1 MTQSFIERQFPVSKV
16 SKESYKERKSS
27 QGQTITGLGKWWG
40 RKPLLLVRTA
50 ILGCLL
56 PATDNPEKDTE
67 VFLKIMSMDDE
78 GLLLRKEKKFTIPA
92 LYEIV
97 KNNHRLNA
105 KYGNCFYEDGGKIK
119 LDANAPREEI
129 ENEAFL
135 TLGYDER
142 IAMCM
147 RPEQLENISLQ
158 AWKDINHHLGTDAH
172 TLSELVQQLSIKRSG
187 HNVRVGD
194 CFCGGGSIPF
204 EAARIGCDVYASD
217 LNPIAGLL
225 TWADLH
231 ICGADK
237 KELKRIKD
245 FQKKAYDAVDKEIR
259 ELGVEHNEKG
269 DRALSYLYCVEAD
282 CPECGWRVPLLPS
295 FVVGIR
301 AGRVIVKLH
310 ENKRNY
316 EITVHSAV
324 SEKELKEAQN
334 AGTTRNNSLI
344 CPHCGKST
352 PISVL
357 RHDRTN
363 DEGKTEYGLR
373 KWDKDEFES
382 RDSDVYH
389 ERLYAIRYEHI
400 DILENG
406 RSKSSRYY
414 CAPSDRDLE
423 NENKVHELV
432 KKYFH
437 DWQEEG
443 LVPSTEIESG
453 YNTDQLVRE
462 RGWRYWHQLFNSRE
476 LFILTRFAEQIKDA
490 ESQIQGIVGI
500 LGLNRCADFCSKLCR
515 FDPSTDKVAQTFYN
529 QSFNTLMTY
538 GTRALKMLD
547 AQWNYTY
554 KSYYQDKESK
564 VCLSD
569 ARDIEDICDLW
580 ITDPPYADAV
590 NYHELSEFFLA
601 WDKALLTKVFPDWY
615 TDSKRILAVRGDEH
629 FSQTMIDIY
638 SNLTRHMNDD
648 GMQIVMFTHS
658 NPAVWAQ
665 LALIMWKAGLKRIA
679 NRHPLTLKGWR
690 EQEKPE
696 VAAVAAEEPIYRN
709 EFGLWAHQKYFVMR
723 AFEEHKTKGGA
734 RLVLADMVG
743 LGKTLQLAMSAKLM
757 ALYGDKPILI
767 IVPKTLLYQWQDEIH
782 TMLDMPSAVWTGK
795 CWRDENG
802 FDYPSDSIQG
812 ILKCPRKIGIVSQGI
827 ITAKTESAEFL
838 KQLRYECVIVDEAH
852 RARRKNIGKDPNC
865 FRAQSNNL
873 LRFLDEITFQTH
885 SMLLATATPIQIDPI
900 EAYDLLEAL
909 GRPND
914 AVKVL
919 GDKYSVWR
927 KTPQTGLDYISGETE
942 VPQSAAEMWAIV
954 RNPFPQRSKTNRRI
968 SIIRDQLDK
977 PDTES
982 VFKQDEFDTY
992 RRPIQ
997 NKIWELYRDEEFVQH
1012 CNPYVRCIVR
1022 RTRDFLENT
1031 INKETGEPYLK
1042 KINVQLFGEKNN
1054 EALEL
1059 SGYLKQ
1065 AYSIAEEFCHLLA
1078 SRVKGGGFMSTL
1090 MLKRI
1095 GSTMLAG
1102 ENTAKKML
1110 RWTREGKQTLQE
1122 IYDTLTD
1129 EDDGDEYIDASEAG
1143 EIKNLTA
1150 EELDCLA
1157 RLVNVLKSN
1166 KDTDPK
1172 YLKVKDILENGVEGE
1187 GGWMQKGCIIFSQ
1200 YFDSANYIAELLSLE
1215 MEDALIGIYAGGG
1228 KSGIYLNGKFKKCWK
1243 DDLKA
1248 QVRERKLKILVG
1260 TDAASEGLNLQT
1272 LSTLINVDLPW
1283 NPTRLE
1289 QRKGRIQR
1297 IGQIAD
1303 TILIYNMRYMDSVED
1318 RVHTKLSSRLQ
1329 EIYSMFGQIPDVLE
1343 DVWVAMAHN
1352 DEKRAMEAI
1361 NKVPKKNPFI
1371 IKYEMGIP
1379 NCGDWEKCTDVLDKK
1394 EKLVELMKSW

>member
-1 MTQSFIERQFPVSKV
+1 MIKRFSS
-16 SKESYKERKSS
+16 RK
-27 QGQTITGLGKWWG
+27 IDLGKQYLVDRLQGAVSYDRIAGYFCSSVLEIAGEAMDSIKGKVRIICNSGLVPEDVEVAGLAASKMKQEWCEW
-40 RKPLLLVRTA
+40 KPEEQYTSEAEAEWLHRLYDLLTSGKMEIKV
-50 ILGCLL
+50 L
-56 PATDNPEKDTE
+56 PDEIYGLMHGKAGVITYEDGHR
-67 VFLKIMSMDDE
+67 VAFIGSMNE
-78 GLLLRKEKKFTIPA
+78 TKSA
-92 LYEIV
+92 LTTNYEIV
-97 KNNHRLNA
+97 WEDDSTEAADWVQNEFDFFWNHRA
-105 KYGNCFYEDGGKIK
+105 SV
-119 LDANAPREEI
+119 R
-129 ENEAFL
+129 
-135 TLGYDER
+135 
-142 IAMCM
+142 
-147 RPEQLENISLQ
+147 
-158 AWKDINHHLGTDAH
+158 
-172 TLSELVQQLSIKRSG
+172 LS
-187 HNVRVGD
+187 D
-194 CFCGGGSIPF
+194 
-204 EAARIGCDVYASD
+204 
-217 LNPIAGLL
+217 
-225 TWADLH
+225 
-231 ICGADK
+231 
-237 KELKRIKD
+237 
-245 FQKKAYDAVDKEIR
+245 
-259 ELGVEHNEKG
+259 
-269 DRALSYLYCVEAD
+269 
-282 CPECGWRVPLLPS
+282 
-295 FVVGIR
+295 FVV
-301 AGRVIVKLH
+301 
-310 ENKRNY
+310 
-316 EITVHSAV
+316 
-324 SEKELKEAQN
+324 
-334 AGTTRNNSLI
+334 
-344 CPHCGKST
+344 
-352 PISVL
+352 
-357 RHDRTN
+357 
-363 DEGKTEYGLR
+363 
-373 KWDKDEFES
+373 
-382 RDSDVYH
+382 SD
-389 ERLYAIRYEHI
+389 I
-400 DILENG
+400 
-406 RSKSSRYY
+406 
-414 CAPSDRDLE
+414 
-423 NENKVHELV
+423 
-432 KKYFH
+432 
-437 DWQEEG
+437 
-443 LVPSTEIESG
+443 
-453 YNTDQLVRE
+453 
-462 RGWRYWHQLFNSRE
+462 
-476 LFILTRFAEQIKDA
+476 
-490 ESQIQGIVGI
+490 
-500 LGLNRCADFCSKLCR
+500 
-515 FDPSTDKVAQTFYN
+515 
-529 QSFNTLMTY
+529 
-538 GTRALKMLD
+538 
-547 AQWNYTY
+547 
-554 KSYYQDKESK
+554 
-564 VCLSD
+564 
-569 ARDIEDICDLW
+569 
-580 ITDPPYADAV
+580 
-590 NYHELSEFFLA
+590 
-601 WDKALLTKVFPDWY
+601 
-615 TDSKRILAVRGDEH
+615 
-629 FSQTMIDIY
+629 
-638 SNLTRHMNDD
+638 
-648 GMQIVMFTHS
+648 
-658 NPAVWAQ
+658 
-665 LALIMWKAGLKRIA
+665 KRIA